1 MIKAALLYSLLAGPT
16 LLEGVDIH
24 HPDGRIDTAMHVAFS
39 GTKIISISKTKPKLA
54 DAKVIDARG
63 KVLIPGIIESVSQLG
78 LMEVGMVESTN
89 DYGIE
94 SESPFNPSFDP
105 SIAYNPLS
113 THIPIN
119 RRAGITH
126 VVIAPRGGII
136 SGIGRSAPLTGQ
148 LEERPKQRA
157 ETAVFARVGTRAAQ
171 GVGGSRAEI
180 WRTLEEIV
188 RDARYAE
195 RNARLLS
202 RGEGR
207 DTILSVDDLAVFSKV
222 LKRALPLVVEAHQ
235 ATDILNALDFAQK
248 HKIRL
253 VINGGTEAWL
263 VRKELSDAKVPVIIY
278 PGQIE
283 PWGFEALAARDDLA
297 AMLEASGIPVI
308 LSAGGWDQNA
318 RRLRQEAGIAVSY
331 GLSRKGALAAL
342 TETPAEVFDL
352 LDEVGTIRV
361 GGPATFGLYSAD
373 PFELDTTLEALWI
386 TGRPQSLEDR
396 QRALAKR
403 YLDLKP

>member
-1 MIKAALLYSLLAGPT
+1 MIKAALLYSLLASPT

-24 HPDGRIDTAMHVAFS
+24 YPDGRIDTAMNIAFDGS
-39 GTKIISISKTKPKLA
+39 KIIGISKAKPKLA
-54 DAKVIDARG
+54 EATVIDARG
-63 KVLIPGIIESVSQLG
+63 KILIPGIIESVSQLG

-126 VVIAPRGGII
+126 IVIAPRGGII

-148 LEERPKQRA
+148 LEERPKLRA

-207 DTILSVDDLAVFSKV
+207 DTILPVGDLAVFSKV

-263 VRKELSDAKVPVIIY
+263 VRKELSDVKVPVIVY

-297 AMLEASGIPVI
+297 AMLEASGVPVI

-318 RRLRQEAGIAVSY
+318 RRLRQEAGTAISY

-342 TETPAEVFDL
+342 TKTPAEVFGL

-373 PFELDTTLEALWI
+373 PFELDTELEALWI
-386 TGRPQSLEDR
+386 SGQPQSLEDR

-403 YLDLKP
+403 YLDIKP

>member
-126 VVIAPRGGII
+126 AVIAPRGGII

-263 VRKELSDAKVPVIIY
+263 VRKELSDATVPVIIY

-386 TGRPQSLEDR
+386 SGRPQSLEDR

>member
-1 MIKAALLYSLLAGPT
+1 MIKAALLYSLLASPT
-16 LLEGVDIH
+16 LLKALIFTIQMAVSTLRCTSH
-24 HPDGRIDTAMHVAFS
+24 SMGR
-39 GTKIISISKTKPKLA
+39 KLSA
-54 DAKVIDARG
+54 YQKRSRSSRTLQFIDARG
-63 KVLIPGIIESVSQLG
+63 KILIPGIIESVSQLG

-148 LEERPKQRA
+148 LEERPKLRA

-207 DTILSVDDLAVFSKV
+207 DTILPIGDLAVFNKV
-222 LKRALPLVVEAHQ
+222 LKRALPLVVEAHKPPTFSMPSTSLKNTRS
-235 ATDILNALDFAQK
+235 ASSSMVVPK
-248 HKIRL
+248 HGSFVRNSAMRRCLSSFIRDRSSL
-253 VINGGTEAWL
+253 GVLKLW
-263 VRKELSDAKVPVIIY
+263 P
-278 PGQIE
+278 P
-283 PWGFEALAARDDLA
+283 
-297 AMLEASGIPVI
+297 AMTSLRC
-308 LSAGGWDQNA
+308 L
-318 RRLRQEAGIAVSY
+318 RRVAYR
-331 GLSRKGALAAL
+331 
-342 TETPAEVFDL
+342 
-352 LDEVGTIRV
+352 
-361 GGPATFGLYSAD
+361 
-373 PFELDTTLEALWI
+373 
-386 TGRPQSLEDR
+386 
-396 QRALAKR
+396 
-403 YLDLKP
+403 